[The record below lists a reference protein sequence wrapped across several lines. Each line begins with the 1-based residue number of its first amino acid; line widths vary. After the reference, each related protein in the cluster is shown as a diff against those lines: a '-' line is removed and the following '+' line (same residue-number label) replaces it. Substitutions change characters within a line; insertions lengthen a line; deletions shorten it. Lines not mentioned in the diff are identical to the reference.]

1 VEEPTPS
8 GEIKMSAR
16 DEILARLGTA
26 APSGDLGLERRYLR
40 RHHSDGLA
48 DLLAERVAHYRAT
61 VHRTAAG
68 DLPAALGRVL
78 RDGFYLV
85 PPGLPAAWTAGLDD
99 RLAPVGSD
107 LVDSELEAAAGVITG
122 CAVAIAE
129 TGTLVLDHGPG
140 QGRRALTL
148 VPDHHLV
155 VVTAD
160 RIVADVPDAVARL
173 DFTRPLTFVS
183 GPSATSDIELSRVE
197 GVHGPRTLEVF
208 FI

>member
-1 VEEPTPS
+1 
-8 GEIKMSAR
+8 MSAR
-16 DEILARLGTA
+16 DEILARLGTE
-26 APSGDLGLERRYLR
+26 APAGRFEPERRYLR
-40 RHHSDGLA
+40 RHHSDGLT
-48 DLLAERVAHYRAT
+48 DLLSERLADYRTT
-61 VHRTAAG
+61 VHRITVG

-78 RDGFYLV
+78 RDGVYLA
-85 PPGLPAAWTAGLDD
+85 PAGLPAAWTTGLDD
-99 RLAPVGSD
+99 RLTGEDHD
-107 LVDSELEAAAGVITG
+107 LETAAGVVTG

-140 QGRRALTL
+140 QGRRALTI

-155 VVTAD
+155 IVTAD
-160 RIVADVPDAVARL
+160 RVVADVPDALGRL

-208 FI
+208 LV